1 MSFTETIKNYIL
13 HDCRM
18 DSVGVA
24 PVSALASED
33 ELHSVERILPGAK
46 SIIVFTKRIP
56 DGVIQ
61 AAFRRM
67 EDGNRSA
74 QSIYAAFGTDLTP
87 GMELFFM
94 QFNIAEFI
102 ERNFGFT
109 AVPVPSGPMQ
119 NVTQTNQKMPAFIGP
134 RRVQYLINSERAAM
148 AAGLGEIG
156 WNNLLL
162 TPEHGPRVGI
172 GLVLTM
178 MELDHDSPYSGPRL
192 CDPEK
197 CGICSGVCPMHAIP
211 AADGIYDTPD
221 WSAYYVQ
228 SQLSEGKKEIVDTYQ
243 VAGKTYGTAHINNNA
258 CAVASMAFRKE
269 FSVQGETEDLIMNN
283 DPSDAELSE
292 AYLKKTFIHTSL
304 DHYPKHYCNKCVLYC
319 PVGNWKERYADR
331 GLSNFDGKEYMK

>member
-1 MSFTETIKNYIL
+1 MSFAQTIKNYIL

-18 DSVGVA
+18 DAVGIA
-24 PVSALASED
+24 PVSALEED
-33 ELHSVERILPGAK
+33 ALHTPERILPGAK

-67 EDGNRSA
+67 EDGNRFA
-74 QSIYAAFGTDLTP
+74 QSIYGAFGTDLTP
-87 GMELFFM
+87 NMQLFFM
-94 QFNIAEFI
+94 QFNIAQFI
-102 ERNFGFT
+102 ERNLGYT
-109 AVPVPSGPMQ
+109 AVPVPSGPMH
-119 NVTQTNQKMPAFIGP
+119 NVTQTNQKMPAFVGP
-134 RRVQYLINSERAAM
+134 RRVQYLINSERAAV

-156 WNNLLL
+156 WNNLLV
-162 TPEHGPRVGI
+162 TPENGPRVGI
-172 GLVLTM
+172 GLVLTN
-178 MELDHDSPYSGPRL
+178 MELDYDKPYSGEKL

-211 AADGIYDTPD
+211 DASELSQTPD

-228 SQLSEGKKEIVDTYQ
+228 SQLSSGKKEIADVYK
-243 VAGKTYGTAHINNNA
+243 VAGKTCGTAHINSNA

-283 DPSDAELSE
+283 DPSDEELSE
-292 AYLKKTFIHTSL
+292 AYLKKAFSNTSL
-304 DHYPKHYCNKCVLYC
+304 DHFPKHYCNKCVLYC

-331 GLSNFDGKEYMK
+331 GLSKFDGKEYMK